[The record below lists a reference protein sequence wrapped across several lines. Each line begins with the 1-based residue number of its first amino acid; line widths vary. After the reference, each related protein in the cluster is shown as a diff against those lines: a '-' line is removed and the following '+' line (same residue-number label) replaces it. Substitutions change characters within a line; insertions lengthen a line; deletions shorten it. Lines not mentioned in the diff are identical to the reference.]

1 VGQLDPAGPVVTAA
15 TGPRPV
21 PDPRTVAF
29 ARDVERLARRV
40 TDLDERQADLD
51 GLVRRM
57 AEDLALLLPSE
68 EDTEPRALPSWLAT
82 VDRERARAMLADL
95 ADWLAA
101 VYLRYPDAALPS
113 CWAWHPA
120 AVEELWWLRQAHHDA
135 FAGPRAC
142 WRDVADWHDRLR
154 PGVVRRLARITNG
167 CELALHAPGARHA
180 PAVPSVPLAA
190 AMDAVAERW
199 ATARDAPEP
208 TEAQL
213 AEATR
218 HDTETHQR
226 QR

>member
-1 VGQLDPAGPVVTAA
+1 MTAA

-21 PDPRTVAF
+21 PDPRVVAL
-29 ARDVERLARRV
+29 ARDVERLAHHV
-40 TDLDERQADLD
+40 ADLNQRQADLD
-51 GLVRRM
+51 ELVRRM

-68 EDTEPRALPSWLAT
+68 EDAEPRALPSWLAT
-82 VDRERARAMLADL
+82 LDRERARAMLADL

-120 AVEELWWLRQAHHDA
+120 AVEELWWLRQAHHAA

-154 PGVVRRLARITNG
+154 PGVVRRLTGISNG
-167 CELALHAPGARHA
+167 CDLALHAPGARQA
-180 PAVPSVPLAA
+180 PVPPSVPLAA
-190 AMDAVAERW
+190 AIDPVAERW
-199 ATARDAPEP
+199 ATERSAPEP
-208 TEAQL
+208 TAAQL
-213 AEATR
+213 AEAEG
-218 HDTETHQR
+218 HDTATHRR